1 MIMKVVR
8 MVPIRAVRRVGVAVG
23 VAAQAEAQEAEGVP
37 AAVAAPRVGE
47 ARREMGLQVK
57 KRKSGKGKSTKM
69 CHQ

>member
-8 MVPIRAVRRVGVAVG
+8 MVPIRAVRRVGVAVRE
-23 VAAQAEAQEAEGVP
+23 VARAEAQEAGGVP

-47 ARREMGLQVK
+47 VRQEMGLQVK
-57 KRKSGKGKSTKM
+57 RRKSAKGSWTKM